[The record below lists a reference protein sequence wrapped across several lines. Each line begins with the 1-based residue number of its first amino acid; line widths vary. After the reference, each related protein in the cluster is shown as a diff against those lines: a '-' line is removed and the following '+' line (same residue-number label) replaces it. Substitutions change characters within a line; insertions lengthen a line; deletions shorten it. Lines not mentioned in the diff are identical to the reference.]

1 MGWLQCDFWTFHGMS
16 VPPTE
21 TAAFHPVQTSSQ
33 TVYQPWLL
41 ETSSRNEWSNRQ
53 IKNTHFPKRN
63 WVLESRSQ
71 WFESMSDS
79 GYIQEIPYFH
89 YKVGGLRGMPSGE
102 LQDCPVSSPK
112 GLVVGLSRVQGN
124 ANMQQVQAHS
134 DVPWSHSPSST
145 NANTQAQ
152 EIQSL
157 KFRWRTRSTRILAG
171 GGFFWTWMC
180 SIPVSPEGISRKSA
194 FEWTRHSKTSHY
206 FSPRRPPSR
215 AFVVAQLAT
224 YFSDYPATKTRNE
237 FCKAFKLHVEFAR
250 SMVLC
255 VFSFEIL
262 IFLFRSWIYNTCT
275 ETNII

>member
-134 DVPWSHSPSST
+134 DVPWSHS
-145 NANTQAQ
+145 QLVLAQ
-152 EIQSL
+152 PLSGPLSVKLIFFAFSL
-157 KFRWRTRSTRILAG
+157 
-171 GGFFWTWMC
+171 
-180 SIPVSPEGISRKSA
+180 V
-194 FEWTRHSKTSHY
+194 
-206 FSPRRPPSR
+206 
-215 AFVVAQLAT
+215 
-224 YFSDYPATKTRNE
+224 ATKGWVEKISPFAEAWTEHPCLFPIRRNVNRKKRE
-237 FCKAFKLHVEFAR
+237 
-250 SMVLC
+250 MV
-255 VFSFEIL
+255 V
-262 IFLFRSWIYNTCT
+262 RATQQRKVT
-275 ETNII
+275 ELQASTSINHDMYWNGNCCGNPC